1 MNVGVRSIAY
11 LYTVGEKKKC
21 QALDLLERT
30 KWMGR
35 GAGWPHAPSAAIVV
49 EHRSIVVLHRGLHAT
64 TGIAV
69 GVSVAV
75 QSGRHAIGEKKDCV
89 SDNCDKMGS

>member
-11 LYTVGEKKKC
+11 QYTVGKKKC
-21 QALDLLERT
+21 QALDLPERT

-35 GAGWPHAPSAAIVV
+35 RAGWPHAPSTAIVV
-49 EHRSIVVLHRGLHAT
+49 ERRSIVVLHRGLHAT

-69 GVSVAV
+69 QVGVSVAV
-75 QSGRHAIGEKKDCV
+75 QSGRHAIGEKI
-89 SDNCDKMGS
+89 